1 MELRFAVAELRKLD
15 LAVSEVLALPLCEG
29 ERPPRGVAGLVDYR
43 LGGVLSELL
52 ARGFATGA
60 LGETLLLP
68 GRPKLRFDKLLCFG
82 IGKAQAFDE
91 QTYRTVIEHMLDTI
105 AELGVRR
112 AVVELPGRAIDSIA
126 PERAAELLLERA
138 AQRGR
143 HDAWTLIE
151 HPDAQR
157 AITLRLQQ
165 DRRREWR
172 F

>member
-15 LAVSEVLALPLCEG
+15 LAVSEVLALPLSEG
-29 ERPPRGVAGLVDYR
+29 EKPPRGVAGLIDYR
-43 LGGVLSELL
+43 LGGALSELMKS
-52 ARGFATGA
+52 GFVTGA

-68 GRPKLRFDKLLCFG
+68 GRPKLRFDKVVCFG
-82 IGKAQAFDE
+82 TGRVAQFNE
-91 QTYRTVIEHMLDTI
+91 QTYRSVIEHMLDTI

-112 AVVELPGRAIDSIA
+112 AVVELPGRSIGAIA

-138 AQRGR
+138 ADRGR

-157 AITLRLQQ
+157 AITLRMQQ